1 MATEEM
7 KQLIELMRALPR
19 DRSASIEQQREA
31 MEQGTQVFPAL
42 DLEIIPIDA
51 NGVPAE
57 WVKPTTEETGVIL
70 YLHGGAYVA
79 GSPRTHR
86 NLTTRLAE
94 ATKHPVL
101 AIDYRMAP
109 EHPHP
114 AAVEDAVAAYRYLL
128 EGVKSPS
135 DIAVVGDSAGG
146 GLTVALLVALK
157 SARLPMPGCAVP
169 ISPWTDME
177 GIGESW
183 TTRQDVDPLIDAED
197 LRKKGAMYL
206 AGADPRTPTAAPIY
220 ADLSGLPP
228 MLIPVGDA
236 EVLLD
241 DSLTLAKRAR
251 EAGVDVTLD
260 HADEMIHVW
269 PLFAGLAPEADA
281 ALERIAEFIG
291 KHLST

>member
-1 MATEEM
+1 M
-7 KQLIELMRALPR
+7 KGVVELLSSMER
-19 DRSASIEQQREA
+19 DRDASIEQQREA
-31 MEQGTQVFPAL
+31 MELGTQAFPAL
-42 DLEIIPIDA
+42 DLEIVEVEA

-57 WVKPTTEETGVIL
+57 WIKPTTTTDGVIL

-94 ATKHPVL
+94 STQKWLL

-109 EHPHP
+109 ESPYP
-114 AAVEDAVAAYRYLL
+114 AAVEDAVAAYRFLL
-128 EGVKSPS
+128 EGAKTSEQ
-135 DIAVVGDSAGG
+135 IAVVGDSAGG

-157 SARLPMPGCAVP
+157 DAGLPMPGCAVP

-183 TTRQDVDPLIDAED
+183 TTRADVDPMIDPDD
-197 LRKKGAMYL
+197 LRKKGAIYL
-206 AGADPRTPTAAPIY
+206 AGADPRSPTAAPIY

-228 MLIPVGDA
+228 LLIQVGDA

-241 DSLTLAKRAR
+241 DAVTLAERAR

-260 HADEMIHVW
+260 KQDGMIHVW
-269 PLFAGLAPEADA
+269 PLFAGIAPESDA
-281 ALERIAEFIG
+281 ALARIVEFIG
-291 KHLST
+291 KHLG

>member
-1 MATEEM
+1 MASEQMT
-7 KQLIELMRALPR
+7 QLIELMRSMPR
-19 DRSASIEQQREA
+19 DRSASIPEQRAA
-31 MEQGTQVFPAL
+31 MEEGTKAFGHL
-42 DLEIIPIDA
+42 ELEIVPVDA

-57 WVKPTTEETGVIL
+57 WVKPSKEEPGVIL

-94 ATKHPVL
+94 ATNHWLL

-114 AAVEDAVAAYRYLL
+114 AAVEDAVAAYRFLL
-128 EGVKSPS
+128 DGAASPKQ
-135 DIAVVGDSAGG
+135 IAVVGDSAGG
-146 GLTVALLVALK
+146 GLSVALLVALK
-157 SARLPMPGCAVP
+157 DAGLPMPGCAVP
-169 ISPWTDME
+169 ISPWTDLE

-183 TTRQDVDPLIDAED
+183 TTRADADPMIDPDD
-197 LRKKGAMYL
+197 LRKKGAMY
-206 AGADPRTPTAAPIY
+206 AGASLRAPTAAPIY
-220 ADLSGLPP
+220 ADLAGLPP

-241 DSLTLAKRAR
+241 DSLTLAKVAR

-260 HADEMIHVW
+260 HQPEMIHVW
-269 PLFAGLAPEADA
+269 PLFAGMTPESDA
-281 ALERIAEFIG
+281 ALERIAEFIN
-291 KHLST
+291 KHLS